1 MQSSLALMEIFT
13 VLFRVYQQLPP
24 KGEVI
29 HLIEVLDVE
38 ARSEAD
44 AIAQC
49 RQWPKFARAQGL
61 ARFPIVQEAA

>member
-1 MQSSLALMEIFT
+1 MTTYS
-13 VLFRVYQQLPP
+13 VYQQLPP
-24 KGEVI
+24 KDDRI
-29 HLIEVLDVE
+29 NLIEVLDVE

-61 ARFPIVQEAA
+61 ARFPIVQEWAA